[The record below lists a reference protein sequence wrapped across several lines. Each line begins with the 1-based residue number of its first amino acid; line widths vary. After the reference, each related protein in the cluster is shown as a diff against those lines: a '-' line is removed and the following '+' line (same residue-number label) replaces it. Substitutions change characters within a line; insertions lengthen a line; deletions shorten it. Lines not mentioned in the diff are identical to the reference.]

1 MDNSENNYEVL
12 MSPLLANK
20 ITSLEDKLNNLEAK
34 LDKILEKDTNIENIL
49 QENKKIYISLM
60 KQNQELSQKNMEIL
74 NSNRKAY
81 VEALEKL
88 DSNESEVKEI
98 LEKLEQDNRDMA
110 DGNILSESRIYNR
123 YWRSSGINTLM
134 KPLSADLISKFSK
147 NKDDK

>member
-1 MDNSENNYEVL
+1 
-12 MSPLLANK
+12 
-20 ITSLEDKLNNLEAK
+20 
-34 LDKILEKDTNIENIL
+34 
-49 QENKKIYISLM
+49 
-60 KQNQELSQKNMEIL
+60 MEIL

-88 DSNESEVKEI
+88 DSNETEVKEI

-147 NKDDK
+147 NKEDK

>member
-1 MDNSENNYEVL
+1 MDNSSNNDYQIL

-20 ITSLEDKLNNLEAK
+20 ISSLENKLNSLETK
-34 LDKILEKDTNIENIL
+34 LDKILQKDTDIENIL

-74 NSNRKAY
+74 NSNRKVY

-88 DSNESEVKEI
+88 DTNETEVKEI
-98 LEKLEQDNRDMA
+98 LEKLEKDNRDIA
-110 DGNILSESRIYNR
+110 NSNILSESRIYNR

-134 KPLSADLISKFSK
+134 KPLSADLISKFSN
-147 NKDDK
+147 NKD